1 MTDVSLPDSDLDAAQ
16 HRAVAASCFNHTWA
30 LMGIQDRSPEQDRL
44 MLEVAEASRFHWRFA
59 GGPLQIA
66 RGSWLLSRVLVV
78 LGRGEEALQE
88 AEHSLEL
95 VRAHDLGAF
104 DEAFGHEAVA
114 RAQVVLGNDGA
125 AASAR
130 AAGESTAVQ
139 VEPDAEREWV
149 RLNLS
154 SITGSPPLK

>member
-16 HRAVAASCFNHTWA
+16 HRAVAASCFNHTWT

-59 GGPLQIA
+59 GGPLQVA

-95 VRAHDLGAF
+95 VRVHDLGAF
-104 DEAFGHEAVA
+104 DEAFAHEAIA
-114 RAQVVLGNDGA
+114 RARIRLGDTAG

-130 AAGESTAVQ
+130 ADGESIAVL
-139 VEPDAEREWV
+139 VETDSEREWV
-149 RLNLS
+149 RRNLA
-154 SITGSPPLK
+154 SISGDPPA